1 MSVYWYGGSGNWS
14 DHTNHWSNNSGNSPS
29 SPLGHAPTASES
41 VVFDANSASDN
52 YTVTVTGNGDCL
64 DFIMDKPTGVGK
76 KITFNNGIYNIS
88 ISGNMNLVGGSVGI
102 TFSGT
107 GQFIFV
113 GTSGIKTIATNSAI
127 FTQGIAFNG
136 EATFQL
142 IDNLISNRGGGNTNF
157 ILTAGTVDFTTN
169 NTTISIISSAGI
181 INGEFTFYDLSLIP
195 TTPTSGTN
203 HRLRSN
209 IIVTHG
215 LTITNGI
222 TVTNR
227 SLIYSYDIGIQKTI
241 TITGTTA
248 NDFSNV
254 DFKDINVINIVD
266 GNQVDLD
273 LSNISGLSGDCG
285 GNDGITFTTGV
296 DQYWYK
302 SSGASNNWS
311 TITNWYL
318 GTGGSGGVGRVPLP
332 QDQAIFDD
340 LSFGA
345 EGMTITQNMPRIPST
360 TFCGDDGL
368 HPVENNPTF
377 TTSSG
382 CSVFGSLILTPNM
395 TLTASTQQYTFEGR
409 GDYILTSAGKTW
421 AKIIAVY
428 NAIGILRL
436 GDDFNSS
443 TYIYT
448 GYSGRFDAND
458 HNVTIAFLYN
468 AIALTTAGYI
478 IDMGNGTWTINA
490 LYPST
495 TNLFWYSAGYANMTF
510 NAEGSTLKFID
521 SSNTNGVFTSYGY
534 TFNNIWF
541 DREASTGSN
550 TLTYSSTYNEIK
562 DTGTVA
568 HSLLLS
574 AGTTKTVNTFTVNG
588 TAGNL
593 ITLASTTTTKA
604 TLLVNS
610 SKIRCEFLNVD
621 YIIGSPVNSVY
632 MRSGTCIDGGHN
644 SQVYFIDWISITNT
658 GNMKSGGYTETETG
672 SDPVFKSTGLE
683 VGEMIEDNSIIPMS
697 SMKSGK
703 IIVKGN
709 FIEY

>member
-29 SPLGHAPTASES
+29 SPLGHTPTSSES
-41 VVFDANSASDN
+41 VIFDANSASDN
-52 YTVTVTGNGDCL
+52 YTVTVDAHATCL
-64 DFIMDKPTGVGK
+64 DLTIDKPTGVGK
-76 KITFNNGIYNIS
+76 KITLATGPYNIS
-88 ISGNMNLVGGSVGI
+88 ISGNLNFIGGNAGI
-102 TFSGT
+102 TISGT
-107 GQFIFV
+107 GSFLFIASSGTKTITNNSTVTTQAFIFN
-113 GTSGIKTIATNSAI
+113 GT
-127 FTQGIAFNG
+127 
-136 EATFQL
+136 ATFQL
-142 IDNLISNRGGGNTNF
+142 VDNIISNRGGGNTA
-157 ILTAGTVDFTTN
+157 LLLSAGTVDFTTN
-169 NTTISIISSAGI
+169 NTTVTLLQSSTI
-181 INGEFTFYDLSLIP
+181 INGAFTFYNLSWSP
-195 TTPTSGTN
+195 TTPTTN
-203 HRLRSN
+203 VSHTIKTD
-209 IIVTHG
+209 IIVTHT
-215 LTITNGI
+215 LTIENGA

-227 SLIYSYDIGIQKTI
+227 CLITSDIIGTQRNI
-241 TITGTTA
+241 TLTGTTG
-248 NDFSNV
+248 NSINNTDFR
-254 DFKDINVINIVD
+254 DINIINIAD
-266 GNQVDLD
+266 GNQVDID
-273 LSNISGLSGDCG
+273 LSNIDGKSGDCG
-285 GNDGITFTTGV
+285 GNDGIIFTTGAN
-296 DQYWYK
+296 QYWYK

-521 SSNTNGVFTSYGY
+521 SSNTNGVFTSYGWA
-534 TFNNIWF
+534 FNNIWF
-541 DREASTGSN
+541 DRGTSTGSN
-550 TLTYSSTYNEIK
+550 TLTYSSNYNDIK

-621 YIIGSPVNSVY
+621 YIIGSPINSVY